1 MKSREA
7 AEEGVIKQM
16 LHTIE
21 EQELIS
27 PGDKIVVAVS
37 GGPDSVCLLH
47 VLKRLESRLGIQ
59 VYGAHLNHNIRGIEA
74 QMDAQYVLNLCEEL
88 DILCFIKSS
97 DVKAY
102 EQEQGLTSEQAGRVL
117 RYEFF
122 EEVLKKV
129 GASKIAVGHNKNDQ
143 GETVLMRLLRGTG
156 MQGLTAI
163 QYRRENIIRP
173 LLDIPREEI
182 EAYCDNQG
190 LQPRIDETNLSSM
203 YHRNKI
209 RRELIPYLK
218 EHYNPSVSDSLVKT
232 AHILKEDYDYLER
245 EGEER
250 YKALVHFEKKNQVSF
265 NIPQLTKQHPAIK
278 ARILRRAGEEL
289 MGKGELL
296 TYQQVQNLLDLLDKK
311 QTGKKLH
318 LPMDVEAV
326 ISYEKL
332 IFQRGIKEEAEP
344 FKEPLRVEDST
355 YVHPLK
361 ATFEL
366 KVYSKAEVDKVS
378 RDKFLKYFDYDKFRE
393 EIFVRNRREGDRF
406 WPLGLPGKKKL
417 KDFFI
422 DCKVDRRERD
432 LIPLICHGKDIVWV
446 VGYRISEKYKITED
460 TQRILSI
467 KLLKE

>member
-1 MKSREA
+1 MQSKEK
-7 AEEGVIKQM
+7 AEEGIVKQ
-16 LHTIE
+16 LLNTVE
-21 EQELIS
+21 EQGLIQ

-47 VLKRLESRLGIQ
+47 LLHRLKARLGIEL
-59 VYGAHLNHNIRGIEA
+59 YGAHLNHNFRGIEA
-74 QMDAQYVLNLCEEL
+74 QMDAQYVLNLCEAL

-97 DVKAY
+97 DVEAY
-102 EQEQGLTSEQAGRVL
+102 KKEQQLTSEQAGRVL

-163 QYRRENIIRP
+163 QYQRDHIIRP
-173 LLDIPREEI
+173 LLDIPRGEI
-182 EAYCDNQG
+182 EAYCEKQD
-190 LQPRIDETNLSSM
+190 LKPRIDETNLTSM

-209 RRELIPYLK
+209 RRELIPYL
-218 EHYNPSVSDSLVKT
+218 EENYNPSVLDSLVKT
-232 AHILKEDYDYLER
+232 AQILKEDYQYLEG
-245 EGEER
+245 EGEEK
-250 YKALVHFEKKNQVSF
+250 YKELVHFQKKDQVSF
-265 NIPQLTKQHPAIK
+265 SIPQLEKQHPAIK

-296 TYQQVQNLLDLLDKK
+296 TYQQVQNLLALLDKK
-311 QTGKKLH
+311 QTGKKVH
-318 LPMDVEAV
+318 LPMDLEAL

-332 IFQRGIKEEAEP
+332 IFQRGGKKEAEP
-344 FKEPLRVEDST
+344 FKESLVVNDTT

-361 ATFEL
+361 ASFEL
-366 KVYSKAEVDKVS
+366 KVFSREDVEKVS
-378 RDKFLKYFDYDKFRE
+378 RDKFVKYFDYDAFQE
-393 EIFVRNRREGDRF
+393 PIFVRNRREGDRF
-406 WPLGLPGKKKL
+406 WPLGLSGKKKL
-417 KDFFI
+417 KDFLI
-422 DCKVDRRERD
+422 DCKVERRERD
-432 LIPLICHGKDIVWV
+432 LIPLICHGKEIVWV
-446 VGYRISEKYKITED
+446 VGYRISEKYKVTES